1 MSNFMKLNKIFRMI
15 KMKIYRI
22 RDFPEAVAIGLA
34 WGVSISFTPL
44 LGFHLI
50 IIYLGTISMRG
61 NLVAATVGSVIGN
74 PWTFP
79 FFFYFAYK
87 LGLTLFFSP
96 LDNYEFKISFLIDN
110 FNQLFFPTLIGSVP
124 IAIIVWFITY
134 RVSKFYL
141 EKRFYEKK
149 NKIGS

>member
-1 MSNFMKLNKIFRMI
+1 MKFSRFFRNL

-22 RDFPEAVAIGLA
+22 RDFPDSIAIGLA
-34 WGVSISFTPL
+34 WGASISFTPL

-50 IIYLGTISMRG
+50 ICYLGTILMRG
-61 NLVAATVGSVIGN
+61 NLIAATVGSVIGN

-79 FFFYFAYK
+79 FFFYVAYK
-87 LGLTLFFSP
+87 LGVNFVYSP
-96 LDNYEFKISFLIDN
+96 LDVYEFKLNFLIEN
-110 FNQLFFPTLIGSVP
+110 FNRLFFPTLIGSLP
-124 IAIIVWFITY
+124 IAITAWFLTY
-134 RVSKFYL
+134 KVSKFYL

>member
-1 MSNFMKLNKIFRMI
+1 MQLSKVLRII

-22 RDFPEAVAIGLA
+22 RDFPDAVAIGLA
-34 WGVSISFTPL
+34 WGVAISFTPL

-50 IIYLGTISMRG
+50 ICYLGTISMRG

-79 FFFYFAYK
+79 FFFYVAYK
-87 LGLTLFFSP
+87 LGVNVIYSP
-96 LDNYEFKISFLIDN
+96 LDQYDFRINFLIEN
-110 FNQLFFPTLIGSVP
+110 FSSLFFPTLIGSLP
-124 IAIIVWFITY
+124 IAIIAWFITY

-141 EKRFYEKK
+141 EKKFYEKK

>member
-1 MSNFMKLNKIFRMI
+1 
-15 KMKIYRI
+15 MKIYRI

-34 WGVSISFTPL
+34 WGTSISFTPL

-61 NLVAATVGSVIGN
+61 NLIAATVGSVIGN

-87 LGLTLFFSP
+87 LGLLFIFSP
-96 LDNYEFKISFLIDN
+96 LDYYEIKISFLLDN
-110 FNQLFFPTLIGSVP
+110 FNKLFFPTLIGSLP
-124 IAIIVWFITY
+124 IAIVVWFITY
-134 RVSKFYL
+134 KLSKFFL

-149 NKIGS
+149 NKIRS

>member
-1 MSNFMKLNKIFRMI
+1 MKINRIFRMT

-61 NLVAATVGSVIGN
+61 NLVAATVGSVVGN

-87 LGLTLFFSP
+87 LGLIFFFTP
-96 LDNYEFKISFLIDN
+96 LDYYEFKINFLLDN
-110 FNQLFFPTLIGSVP
+110 FNQLFFPTLIGSLP
-124 IAIIVWFITY
+124 IAIVVWLITY
-134 RVSKFYL
+134 KISKIYL

-149 NKIGS
+149 NKTRS